1 MSNRTRLL
9 PRVDRRGPAVG
20 IQPWGSNPEE
30 EPLHERLTPLI
41 SPSLQTAV
49 GRTAGRKTRSHHSVP
64 TTPFGTNAPTPSP
77 APRSLGLPDHDG
89 PPITVIVRRCTLH
102 APVPVYFRPQSTC
115 GLSLLAASVCFWPSR
130 SSQLALVSGRVCRL
144 PVRRLPFGRSAC
156 ALYRITR
163 YALGQYRTC
172 GGSATGMPNPLIWE
186 GAHDRASRALEP
198 ES

>member
-102 APVPVYFRPQSTC
+102 APVPVYLRPQSAC
-115 GLSLLAASVCFWPSR
+115 GLSLLLAFSLDPARSGLWTGLPFAGSPFAFRAQRMRTLPNYSVRPR
-130 SSQLALVSGRVCRL
+130 SV
-144 PVRRLPFGRSAC
+144 PHVRRECNG
-156 ALYRITR
+156 
-163 YALGQYRTC
+163 YA
-172 GGSATGMPNPLIWE
+172 
-186 GAHDRASRALEP
+186 
-198 ES
+198 